1 MVDTPLSTVRPRG
14 LQRVPVAR
22 IGAHSIARIAVFT
35 ALVAVLG
42 LTPAFNV
49 AGLSVPITA
58 QTFAVMLAGLMLL
71 PLEAFLSVGLFVAL
85 VAAGL
90 PILSGGRGG
99 LGVFSTASAGFV
111 LGFPFAAAA
120 TSIVAGQ
127 IRRLGSIR
135 SNAVAVIAAFVA
147 AAIGGIVVL
156 YAIGVPVGSWVAD
169 IPFGTFLDGS
179 MTFVPGDLV
188 KAAAAAL
195 VATAVF
201 RAAPFLRP
209 PVGRA

>member
-1 MVDTPLSTVRPRG
+1 MPALGPQQSTAPA
-14 LQRVPVAR
+14 LL
-22 IGAHSIARIAVFT
+22 GAHSIARIAVFT

-42 LTPAFNV
+42 LTPAFHV
-49 AGLSVPITA
+49 SGISVPITA
-58 QTFAVMLAGLMLL
+58 QTFGVMLAGLML
-71 PLEAFLSVGLFVAL
+71 PSVEAFLSVGLFVAL

-99 LGVFSTASAGFV
+99 LGIFSTASAGFV
-111 LGFPFAAAA
+111 LGFPVAAAA
-120 TSIVAGQ
+120 TSLVAGQ
-127 IRRLGSIR
+127 IRRAGVIR
-135 SNAVAVIAAFVA
+135 SHVLGVIAAFVA
-147 AAIGGIVVL
+147 SVLGGIVVL

-169 IPFGTFLDGS
+169 IPFGKFLDGS

-209 PVGRA
+209 PAGRA